1 MDKHKLVVKSCCQL
15 IRGHGIVFDLILGVL
30 QQVPD
35 AHRNLAPI
43 ATDILVALAVRSSP
57 CPCIAEHLLVQ
68 LAQEHIIQNILL
80 ELALS
85 PPGTLDDI
93 ELLPFIELTLRRDVL
108 GLQALFFIRI
118 KRGLPGLVCE
128 LHHHNSRQLPSS
140 SSFAISSN

>member
-1 MDKHKLVVKSCCQL
+1 MDEHKLVVKSCCQL
-15 IRGHGIVFDLILGVL
+15 I
-30 QQVPD
+30 
-35 AHRNLAPI
+35 
-43 ATDILVALAVRSSP
+43 
-57 CPCIAEHLLVQ
+57 
-68 LAQEHIIQNILL
+68 QNILL
-80 ELALS
+80 ELAPS

-93 ELLPFIELTLRRDVL
+93 ELFPFIELTLRRDVL